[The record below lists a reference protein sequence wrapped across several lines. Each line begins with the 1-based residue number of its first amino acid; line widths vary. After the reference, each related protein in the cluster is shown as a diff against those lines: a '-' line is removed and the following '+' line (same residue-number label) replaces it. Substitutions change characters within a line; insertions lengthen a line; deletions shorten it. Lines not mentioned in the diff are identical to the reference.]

1 MQSYFDVMLVNTSL
15 SMNLTCVLLKEAFEV
30 ATSRASL
37 EMSAPVMFEL
47 GRSFF
52 NVIGM
57 QPLPVPISK
66 ISISVFRYFFM

>member
-52 NVIGM
+52 NVIV
-57 QPLPVPISK
+57 L
-66 ISISVFRYFFM
+66 